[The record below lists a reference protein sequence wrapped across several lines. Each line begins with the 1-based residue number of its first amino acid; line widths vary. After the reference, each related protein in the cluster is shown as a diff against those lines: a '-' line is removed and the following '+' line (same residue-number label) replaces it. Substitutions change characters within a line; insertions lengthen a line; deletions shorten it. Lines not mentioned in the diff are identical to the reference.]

1 MSAIAGAAVY
11 EATKYLFNH
20 HLDNNIYF
28 PYTFDC
34 SYFVQYCYKK
44 VGVNLPRIT
53 SEQINCG
60 KAVSQPNLKIGD
72 LVFTKPD
79 HVGLYVG
86 NGNFIHVQ
94 ETNGP
99 VKINNVYAFY
109 AGRRVA

>member
-1 MSAIAGAAVY
+1 MSIKAQAAVA
-11 EATKYLFNH
+11 EARKIVIINDPMRSHTQN
-20 HLDNNIYF
+20 
-28 PYTFDC
+28 FDC
-34 SYFVQYCYKK
+34 SGFVQYCYKK